1 MKGRAK
7 RVIAAALEVSGLL
20 SAFEWLDRQPPNT
33 LYVLSYHRVDW
44 PEHRERM
51 LDPDLLSAT
60 PDEFARQMRLVSKQC
75 CPISADRLVEA
86 VTGGRPLP
94 RRAILVTFDDAYR
107 DFAENAWPVLKR
119 EGIPAILF
127 VSTAYPGDPECTFWW
142 DALHQML
149 LETDSPEVTLPGIGT
164 LGLDGVE
171 VRRAT
176 RERLRSYLAGLG
188 CDERKAC
195 LEQLQRDLGVTPE
208 RRDSLLAWEDLS
220 RLTDDGLAVA
230 PHTHSHTI
238 LACLPAE
245 QVAHEVQTSQLRIR
259 QQLGQDWPIFCYP
272 NGRFG
277 TFNRDTSHILKE
289 NGYVAAFTMVCG
301 VNFVGRT
308 PPLEMHRIGIDYQD
322 SSPVLHLRLAALHR
336 YKRSPRQTQRVGA
349 LEVA

>member
-7 RVIAAALEVSGLL
+7 RVIAAALEASGLL

-44 PEHRERM
+44 PEHREHA
-51 LDPDLLSAT
+51 LDPDLLSAA
-60 PDEFARQMRLVSKQC
+60 PDEFARQMRFVSKQC

-94 RRAILVTFDDAYR
+94 HRAILVTFDDAYR

-127 VSTAYPGDPECTFWW
+127 VSTAYPGDTERIFWW

-149 LETDSPEVTLPGIGT
+149 VGTDSSEVTLPGIGT
-164 LGLDGVE
+164 LELDGVE
-171 VRRAT
+171 VKRAT

-188 CDERKAC
+188 CDEREAC
-195 LEQLQRDLGVTPE
+195 LEQLARDLGVTPE
-208 RRDSLLAWEDLS
+208 RKDSLLTWEDLGQ
-220 RLTDDGLAVA
+220 LADEGLAVA
-230 PHTHSHTI
+230 PHTHSHAI
-238 LACLPAE
+238 LARLPTE
-245 QVAHEVQTSQLRIR
+245 RVAQEVQTSRQLIR
-259 QQLGQDWPIFCYP
+259 QRLGQDWPIFCYP
-272 NGRFG
+272 NGRSG
-277 TFNRDTSHILKE
+277 TFSHDTGRILEE

-308 PPLEMHRIGIDYQD
+308 PSLEMHRIGIDYQD
-322 SSPVLHLRLAALHR
+322 SLPVLHLRLAALHR
-336 YKRSPRQTQRVGA
+336 YKRVPQQTQRAGA